1 MSSIDYKH
9 LTVSELK
16 CLSKSRSL
24 DVGGRKND
32 LIARLVNDDIK
43 NCSIDVLKVLLKNRG
58 LPTGGIKKD
67 LQQRLVVACSSGGAS
82 LLPGTLE
89 AVSSPSSMVP
99 KLQNKSLV
107 DTTQGS
113 NSGSQFQ
120 EAENSVFPGLGMEVV
135 TKKVKRETET
145 VSTIVS
151 HGMSTMDWRG
161 PAQDCQKKMS
171 FSPVVASVSKIMQT
185 PICGQNTSGCLVTPK
200 KNIVGSKQRRK
211 IGVGLNVQGQGK
223 KLSEFNCGNMP
234 GPVARSG
241 VTPKKQTGNKR
252 KIACEQEVRE
262 QGIEEFN
269 GIVANGQKKSKKVKV
284 AQRIEKMVY
293 MESGDVMDPY
303 P

>member
-32 LIARLVNDDIK
+32 LIARLVYDDIK

-67 LQQRLVVACSSGGAS
+67 LQQRLAVACSSGGAS

-89 AVSSPSSMVP
+89 ALSNPSSMVP
-99 KLQNKSLV
+99 KLHKSLV

-145 VSTIVS
+145 VSTLIS
-151 HGMSTMDWRG
+151 HGVSTMDWRG
-161 PAQDCQKKMS
+161 LTQDCQNKMS
-171 FSPVVASVSKIMQT
+171 YSPVVNPVSKIKKT
-185 PICGQNTSGCLVTPK
+185 PIFVQNTSGCIVSPK
-200 KNIVGSKQRRK
+200 KNIVGSK
-211 IGVGLNVQGQGK
+211 VQEQGK
-223 KLSEFNCGNMP
+223 ITEFNFGNKP
-234 GPVARSG
+234 GPVAKSG

-252 KIACEQEVRE
+252 KIACDKDVKE
-262 QGIEEFN
+262 QGNEEFN
-269 GIVANGQKKSKKVKV
+269 EIVVKGQKKSKKVMV
-284 AQRIEKMVY
+284 AHRIEKMVY